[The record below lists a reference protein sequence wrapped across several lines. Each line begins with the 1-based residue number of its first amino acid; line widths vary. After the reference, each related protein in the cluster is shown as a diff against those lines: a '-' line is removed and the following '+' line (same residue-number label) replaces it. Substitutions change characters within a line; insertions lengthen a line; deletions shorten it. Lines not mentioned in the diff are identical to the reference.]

1 VSGSTG
7 TARAPLPRGLLILLG
22 LAAATVALAGMKS
35 IAHIIDPTF
44 LALVLM
50 ITVHPIR
57 GWLVR
62 KHVPGW
68 VAALATIL
76 TVYAI
81 LIALI
86 VAMIVSL
93 ARLAQLAPSYAPDI
107 NNLTQDAT
115 DWLKS
120 LGVDQKQLDDV
131 LGSLDVGKLFD
142 LATTILSSTLGVLSN
157 LVFIGLVALFIGMDG
172 GRFTGILHATTGE
185 RPAIVVALS
194 SFAHNTRKYFAV
206 SAIFGLIVAVI
217 DSAALYLLG
226 IPAALVWGLLAFV
239 TNFVPNIGFI
249 IGVIPPAILGLLEG
263 GPALMIAVIVVYCV
277 INFIIQ
283 SVIQPKVVGD
293 VLGLS
298 TTLTFLALVFW
309 TWVLGPL
316 GAILALPMTLLAK
329 ALLIDV
335 DPEYRWLGPLLSGHP
350 DESPTEAAAPDPVD
364 PGSPGDGS
372 VETGPVEAASTDRVT
387 PPPVEPPRV
396 DEPAGE
402 PVATQGE
409 PS

>member
-1 VSGSTG
+1 VSASTG

-22 LAAATVALAGMKS
+22 LAAATVAIGGMKS

-68 VAALATIL
+68 WAALATIL
-76 TVYAI
+76 TVYTI

-86 VAMIVSL
+86 IAMVVSI
-93 ARLAQLAPSYAPDI
+93 AKLAQMAPTYAPDF
-107 NNLTQDAT
+107 NDLTQDAT
-115 DWLKS
+115 GWLKS
-120 LGVDQKQLDDV
+120 LGVEQQQMDDV
-131 LGSLDVGKLFD
+131 LKSLDVGKLFG
-142 LATTILSSTLGVLSN
+142 LATSILSSILGVLSN
-157 LVFIGLVALFIGMDG
+157 LLFVGLVALFIGMDG
-172 GRFTGILHATTGE
+172 GRFGGILQETTGQ
-185 RPAIVVALS
+185 RPAIVAALS
-194 SFAHNTRKYFAV
+194 GFSHNTRKYFAV

-226 IPAALVWGLLAFV
+226 IPAPLVWGLLAFV

-263 GPALMIAVIVVYCV
+263 GPGLMLAVIVVYCV

-283 SVIQPKVVGD
+283 SVIQPKVQGD

-335 DPEYRWLGPLLSGHP
+335 DPNYRWLGPLLSGHADEPRTEISPP
-350 DESPTEAAAPDPVD
+350 DSVEPESEAGPVD
-364 PGSPGDGS
+364 
-372 VETGPVEAASTDRVT
+372 VASTDRV
-387 PPPVEPPRV
+387 VEPSV
-396 DEPAGE
+396 DAHAVEDPLVEEPAGQ

>member
-1 VSGSTG
+1 VSASTG
-7 TARAPLPRGLLILLG
+7 PARAPLPRGLLILLG
-22 LAAATVALAGMKS
+22 LAAATIALAGMKS

-68 VAALATIL
+68 LAALTTIL

-93 ARLAQLAPSYAPDI
+93 ARLAQLAPTYAPDI
-107 NNLTQDAT
+107 NDLTKEAT
-115 DWLKS
+115 DWLQG
-120 LGVDQKQLDDV
+120 LGVDRQQLEDV

-157 LVFIGLVALFIGMDG
+157 LVFIGLVALFIGMDS
-172 GRFTGILHATTGE
+172 GRFTGMLRQTTGE
-185 RPAIVVALS
+185 RPGIVDALS

-226 IPAALVWGLLAFV
+226 IPAALVWGVLAFV

-249 IGVIPPAILGLLEG
+249 IGLIPPAVLGLLEG
-263 GPALMIAVIVVYCV
+263 GPGLMIAVIVVYCA
-277 INFIIQ
+277 INFVIQ

-298 TTLTFLALVFW
+298 TTLTFLALIFW
-309 TWVLGPL
+309 TFILGPL

-350 DESPTEAAAPDPVD
+350 HELPTEPGSAATADPDQVEAAA
-364 PGSPGDGS
+364 
-372 VETGPVEAASTDRVT
+372 ADRVVA
-387 PPPVEPPRV
+387 PPPEEPEEPR
-396 DEPAGE
+396 DQKPAGE
-402 PVATQGE
+402 PVTTQGE